1 MEQSI
6 QPVENLTASSF
17 MMSLHSLVEE
27 YATKIHGKNVT
38 ADSDQENDQENSDIL
53 IINYY

>member
-1 MEQSI
+1 M
-6 QPVENLTASSF
+6 
-17 MMSLHSLVEE
+17 EE